1 MLTDAS
7 CMYRLAV
14 GIHHALTAAPTVDLV
29 HIDFLSASLIDC
41 LLANFAYHIPL
52 VTPYAPCRSLYR
64 VNWYI

>member
-29 HIDFLSASLIDC
+29 HIDFLSAS
-41 LLANFAYHIPL
+41 
-52 VTPYAPCRSLYR
+52 
-64 VNWYI
+64 